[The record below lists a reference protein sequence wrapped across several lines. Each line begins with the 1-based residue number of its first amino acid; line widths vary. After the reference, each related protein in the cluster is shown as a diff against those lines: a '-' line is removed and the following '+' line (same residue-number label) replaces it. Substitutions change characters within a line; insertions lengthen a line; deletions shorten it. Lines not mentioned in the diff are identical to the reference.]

1 MRSQVALDKTTAA
14 NQTATLYTTLFN
26 QGIIT
31 QVEYTAKMLALLNKS
46 MLASFGALCDWVR
59 YLCVTPN

>member
-31 QVEYTAKMLALLNKS
+31 QVEYTAKMLALLN
-46 MLASFGALCDWVR
+46 
-59 YLCVTPN
+59 